1 MIANLV
7 FVCFSCLC
15 PLRYRLDPVLIS
27 RLSQGY
33 KAVGTRGLIFDEHR
47 TALGTV
53 PAHHGHVPC
62 NDPSRVLAL
71 SRGRLIR
78 LTVLIE
84 LSEGTTPIYILRE
97 GSTRNRGHDA
107 QRSNIMAAKIVS
119 ETIRTTLGPLGMDKM
134 LVSGTG
140 DIVITSD
147 GATIMKEFDI
157 QHPAAKMLVEVA
169 KSQDN
174 EVGDGTTTAVILAGE
189 LLSKAQ
195 ELMDQDVHPTVV
207 IDGYKKASAEALRIS
222 DSLAITVDPTDIKTL
237 RQIAS
242 TSMGTKAVATS
253 KDFLA
258 TLATSAVTQVMDNSS
273 GKIKADIERIKVL
286 KKHGEGIEQT
296 ELVQGIVLDK
306 EIAHPGMPKRVEKAR
321 IALLNAKL
329 EIEKTE
335 FDAKITIESPDQM
348 KTFLDEE
355 ESMMRQMV
363 EKIAESKANVV
374 LSEKGIDDMVLHFF
388 AKRGIVAVKNVSS
401 GDMEK
406 LGRATGGKIVAT
418 LKDLSA
424 ESLGEA
430 KLVEEVK
437 IGDDKLLYIR
447 ECKDPKAVTI
457 VIRGGSEH
465 VIEEA
470 ERSLHDGLCV
480 VRNVVEDGKIV
491 AGGGSIEAELA
502 KQLLDFAVK
511 VGGREQLA
519 VQCFAEAVESIP
531 MALAQNAGLDPIDI
545 MIELRM
551 RHQDSVNKWFGV
563 SVHDGKVVDMLKERV
578 VEPLRVKQQAIK
590 SSTEVACMILRIDDV
605 VSSKGGREP
614 AGGPPGGG
622 MPPGMGMM

>member
-1 MIANLV
+1 
-7 FVCFSCLC
+7 
-15 PLRYRLDPVLIS
+15 
-27 RLSQGY
+27 
-33 KAVGTRGLIFDEHR
+33 
-47 TALGTV
+47 
-53 PAHHGHVPC
+53 
-62 NDPSRVLAL
+62 
-71 SRGRLIR
+71 
-78 LTVLIE
+78 
-84 LSEGTTPIYILRE
+84 
-97 GSTRNRGHDA
+97 
-107 QRSNIMAAKIVS
+107 MAAKIVT

-140 DIVITSD
+140 DVVITSD

-157 QHPAAKMLVEVA
+157 QHPTAKMLVEVA

-174 EVGDGTTTAVILAGE
+174 EVGDGTTTAVVLAGE

-195 ELMDQDVHPTVV
+195 ELMDQDVHPTII
-207 IDGYKKASAEALRIS
+207 IDGYKKASAEALQIL

-253 KDFLA
+253 KDYLA
-258 TLATSAVTQVMDNSS
+258 QIATSAVTQVMDSSS

-286 KKHGEGIEQT
+286 KKHGGGIEQT

-306 EIAHPGMPKRVEKAR
+306 EIAHSGMPKRLEKAR
-321 IALLNAKL
+321 IALLNTKL

-335 FDAKITIESPDQM
+335 IDSKITIESPDQM
-348 KTFLDEE
+348 KMFLGEE
-355 ESMMRQMV
+355 ETMMRQMV
-363 EKIAESKANVV
+363 EKIAESKANIV
-374 LSEKGIDDMVLHFF
+374 LSEKGIDDMVLHFL
-388 AKRGIVAVKNVSS
+388 AKRGILAVKNVSS

-406 LGRATGGKIVAT
+406 LGRATGGKIVAS

-470 ERSLHDGLCV
+470 ERCLHDGLCV

-502 KQLLDFAVK
+502 KQLSDFAVK
-511 VGGREQLA
+511 VGGREQLG
-519 VQCFAEAVESIP
+519 VQCFAEAVEAIP
-531 MALAQNAGLDPIDI
+531 VALAQNAGLDPIDI

-551 RHQDSVNKWFGV
+551 RHQDSANKWFGV
-563 SVHDGKVVDMLKERV
+563 SVHDGKVADMLKERV
-578 VEPLRVKQQAIK
+578 IEPLRVKQQAIK

-605 VSSKGGREP
+605 VSSKGTRAP

>member
-1 MIANLV
+1 
-7 FVCFSCLC
+7 
-15 PLRYRLDPVLIS
+15 
-27 RLSQGY
+27 
-33 KAVGTRGLIFDEHR
+33 
-47 TALGTV
+47 
-53 PAHHGHVPC
+53 
-62 NDPSRVLAL
+62 
-71 SRGRLIR
+71 
-78 LTVLIE
+78 
-84 LSEGTTPIYILRE
+84 
-97 GSTRNRGHDA
+97 
-107 QRSNIMAAKIVS
+107 MAAKIVT

-140 DIVITSD
+140 DVVITSD
-147 GATIMKEFDI
+147 GAAIMKEFDI

-174 EVGDGTTTAVILAGE
+174 EVGDGTTTAVVLAGE

-195 ELMDQDVHPTVV
+195 ELMEQEVHPTVI
-207 IDGYKKASAEALRIS
+207 IDGYKKASAEALQIL

-242 TSMGTKAVATS
+242 TSMGTKTVAAS
-253 KDFLA
+253 KDYLA
-258 TLATSAVTQVMDNSS
+258 QLATSAVTQIIDNSS
-273 GKIKADIERIKVL
+273 GETKADIERIKVL
-286 KKHGEGIEQT
+286 KKHGGGIEQT

-306 EIAHPGMPKRVEKAR
+306 EIAHSQMPKRVEKAR

-355 ESMMRQMV
+355 ETMMRQMV
-363 EKIAESKANVV
+363 EKIAESKANIV
-374 LSEKGIDDMVLHFF
+374 LSEKGIDDMVLHFL
-388 AKRGIVAVKNVSS
+388 AKRGIVAVKNLSS

-406 LGRATGGKIVAT
+406 LGRATGAKVVAT

-437 IGDDKLLYIR
+437 IGDDKLLYTR

-470 ERSLHDGLCV
+470 ERSLHDALSV

-491 AGGGSIEAELA
+491 AGGGSIEAEVA
-502 KQLLDFAVK
+502 KQLRDFAVK
-511 VGGREQLA
+511 VGGREQLG

-531 MALAQNAGLDPIDI
+531 VTLALNAGLDPIDI
-545 MIELRM
+545 MVELRM
-551 RHQDSVNKWFGV
+551 KHQDSANKWFGV
-563 SVHDGKVVDMLKERV
+563 SVHDGKVADMLKERV

-605 VSSKGGREP
+605 VSSKGARGP
-614 AGGPPGGG
+614 AGPPPGGMPPG